1 MVRYLTP
8 PYSRT
13 VEPLDGIRLA
23 IGAAALG
30 YGAWSD
36 WQTRRVPDR
45 TWQIAGGAGLALL
58 AAELWQ
64 AQASP
69 GTWGLAVAL
78 GVLFWYSQVDDDAI
92 AGRELAAWRAAQL
105 AGVAGMGYFALF
117 EGWDALLASAQAVD
131 LVAALA
137 LMAMMYGW
145 YYYGPT
151 IGGADVKALLT
162 VAVLVPFAPDAGATL
177 HAFGEQGFPFPW
189 VVFMNSLLLYLAIP
203 VGLLAWN
210 IAHGDLE
217 KPWLQALLGVRM
229 PLAQARDSHVWPMT
243 RVVGGRTV
251 LAPMVQRGLD
261 LPAEWDALDVAD
273 IERPW
278 VSLKIPYII
287 PLFGAFLLAAFVG
300 DLFSE
305 LLVAPLGELFQ

>member
-1 MVRYLTP
+1 M
-8 PYSRT
+8 
-13 VEPLDGIRLA
+13 EPLDGIRLA

-64 AQASP
+64 AQASA
-69 GTWGLAVAL
+69 GTWGLALAV
-78 GVLFWYSQVDDDAI
+78 GVLFWYSQIDDEAI
-92 AGRELAAWRAAQL
+92 YGRELTAWRAVQV

-117 EGWDALLASAQAVD
+117 EGWESLLAGGHTVD

-137 LMAMMYGW
+137 LMVMMYGW
-145 YYYGPT
+145 YYFGPT

-177 HAFGEQGFPFPW
+177 HAFGDQGFPFPW

-203 VGLLAWN
+203 IGLLAWN

-217 KPWLQALLGVRM
+217 KPWLQALLGMRM
-229 PLAQARDSHVWPMT
+229 DLTKARDSHVWPMT

-251 LAPMVQRGLD
+251 LAPMVNRD
-261 LPAEWDALDVAD
+261 LYLPSEWDALATAG
-273 IERPW
+273 IKRPW

-287 PLFGAFLLAAFVG
+287 PLVGAFLLSAFVG

>member
-1 MVRYLTP
+1 M
-8 PYSRT
+8 
-13 VEPLDGIRLA
+13 EPLDGIRLA

-45 TWQIAGGAGLALL
+45 TWQLAGGAGLALL

-64 AQASP
+64 AQASA
-69 GTWGLAVAL
+69 GTWGLALAV
-78 GVLFWYSQVDDDAI
+78 GVLFWYSQIDDEAI
-92 AGRELAAWRAAQL
+92 YGRELTAWRAAQV

-117 EGWDALLASAQAVD
+117 EGWDALLASSQAVD

-137 LMAMMYGW
+137 LMVMMYGW
-145 YYYGPT
+145 YYFGPT

-177 HAFGEQGFPFPW
+177 YAFGDQGFPFPW

-229 PLAQARDSHVWPMT
+229 ELAQARDSHVWPMT

>member
-1 MVRYLTP
+1 MV
-8 PYSRT
+8 
-13 VEPLDGIRLA
+13 
-23 IGAAALG
+23 
-30 YGAWSD
+30 
-36 WQTRRVPDR
+36 
-45 TWQIAGGAGLALL
+45 
-58 AAELWQ
+58 
-64 AQASP
+64 
-69 GTWGLAVAL
+69 
-78 GVLFWYSQVDDDAI
+78 
-92 AGRELAAWRAAQL
+92 
-105 AGVAGMGYFALF
+105 
-117 EGWDALLASAQAVD
+117 
-131 LVAALA
+131 
-137 LMAMMYGW
+137 MMYGW
-145 YYYGPT
+145 YYFGPT

-177 HAFGEQGFPFPW
+177 HAFGDQGFPFPW

-229 PLAQARDSHVWPMT
+229 ELEQARDSYVWPMT
-243 RVVGGRTV
+243 RVVGDRTV
-251 LAPMVQRGLD
+251 LAPMVNRD
-261 LPAEWDALDVAD
+261 LYLPSEWDALAAAG

-287 PLFGAFLLAAFVG
+287 PLFGAFLLSAFVG

>member
-1 MVRYLTP
+1 
-8 PYSRT
+8 
-13 VEPLDGIRLA
+13 VESPDAIRLV
-23 IGAAALG
+23 IGAVALG

-36 WQTRRVPDR
+36 WHTRRVPDR

-69 GTWGLAVAL
+69 GTWGLALAV
-78 GVLFWYSQVDDDAI
+78 GVLFWYSQIDDEAI
-92 AGRELAAWRAAQL
+92 YGRELTAWRAAG
-105 AGVAGMGYFALF
+105 AAGMGYFALF
-117 EGWDALLASAQAVD
+117 EGWESLLAGGHAVD
-131 LVAALA
+131 LLAALA

-162 VAVLVPFAPDAGATL
+162 VAVLVPFSPDAGATL

-210 IAHGDLE
+210 IGHGDLE

-229 PLAQARDSHVWPMT
+229 DLKRARDSHVWPMT

-251 LAPMVQRGLD
+251 LAPMVNRDLY
-261 LPAEWDALDVAD
+261 LPAEWDALAAAG

-287 PLFGAFLLAAFVG
+287 PLFGAFLLSTFVG

>member
-1 MVRYLTP
+1 MESP
-8 PYSRT
+8 
-13 VEPLDGIRLA
+13 DAIRLV
-23 IGAAALG
+23 IGAVALG

-36 WQTRRVPDR
+36 WHTRRVPDR

-69 GTWGLAVAL
+69 GTWGLALAV
-78 GVLFWYSQVDDDAI
+78 GVLFWYSQIDDEAI
-92 AGRELAAWRAAQL
+92 YGRELTAWRAAQV
-105 AGVAGMGYFALF
+105 AGAAGMGYFALF
-117 EGWDALLASAQAVD
+117 EGWESLLAGGHAVD
-131 LVAALA
+131 LLAALA

-162 VAVLVPFAPDAGATL
+162 VAVLGPVSPDAGATL
-177 HAFGEQGFPFPW
+177 HAFGDQGFPFPW

-210 IAHGDLE
+210 IGHGDLE

-229 PLAQARDSHVWPMT
+229 DLKRARDSHVWPMT

-251 LAPMVQRGLD
+251 LAPMVNRDLY
-261 LPAEWDALDVAD
+261 LPAEWDALAAAG

-287 PLFGAFLLAAFVG
+287 PLFGAFLLSTFVG

>member
-1 MVRYLTP
+1 MRYLTP
-8 PYSRT
+8 LHSRT

-45 TWQIAGGAGLALL
+45 TWQLAGGAGLALL

-64 AQASP
+64 AQASA
-69 GTWGLAVAL
+69 GTWGLALAV
-78 GVLFWYSQVDDDAI
+78 GVLFWYSQIDDEAI
-92 AGRELAAWRAAQL
+92 YGRELTAWRAAQV

-117 EGWDALLASAQAVD
+117 EGWDALLASGQAVD

-137 LMAMMYGW
+137 LMVMMYGW
-145 YYYGPT
+145 YYFGPT

-177 HAFGEQGFPFPW
+177 YAFGDQGFPFPW

-229 PLAQARDSHVWPMT
+229 PLAQARDSYVWPMT

-287 PLFGAFLLAAFVG
+287 PLFCAFLLAAFVG